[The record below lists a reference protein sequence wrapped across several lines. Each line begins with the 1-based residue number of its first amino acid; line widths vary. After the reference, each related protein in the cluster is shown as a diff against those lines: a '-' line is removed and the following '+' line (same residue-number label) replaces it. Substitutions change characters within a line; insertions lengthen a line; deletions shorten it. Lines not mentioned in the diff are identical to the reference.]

1 MITYGMGAKTLAG
14 RLECSVK
21 EAEDIINY
29 GVKHFPNNL
38 YFLDGKGELL
48 MKEGKRQEAMDIWN
62 KIISIDPHWA
72 SNGSDFSKMVLN
84 NNK

>member
-1 MITYGMGAKTLAG
+1 MLAFLYQMQG
-14 RLECSVK
+14 K
-21 EAEDIINY
+21 DKDAEDMVNY

>member
-1 MITYGMGAKTLAG
+1 MENSYYELAFLYQMQG
-14 RLECSVK
+14 KNK

-48 MKEGKRQEAMDIWN
+48 MKEGKRQEAMEIWN